1 MKKTRSI
8 SAVVAS
14 AALIALTVGG
24 PAHTQF
30 ENVGTIDFPT
40 SATGEAQQHFLRGV
54 AILHSFGWKQA
65 IEQFRAAQ
73 AIDPD
78 FALAYWGESLS
89 YNHPLQSEADAESPR
104 EALARL
110 GATTQERLAKAPTA
124 RERGLLEAVEML
136 WGEGSWRDR
145 RIAYMDAMARLYEQY
160 PADDEIASFYALS
173 MLSGA
178 RALADDSLRLE
189 MRAGAIAL
197 GVLERNPDHPGAAH
211 FVIHAFDDPLHAP
224 IALPA
229 AYVFA
234 DIAPAVSHARHM
246 PTHIF
251 IQHGMWDLV
260 STENQSAYDAAQA
273 LWQPG
278 DSVGDA
284 VHSLDW
290 GQYGDLQLG
299 DYEKA
304 RLWIDRLEA
313 IIEASEGQDRA
324 VMTLPLMEARY
335 VVETEEWRIDEITDE
350 TSASMLLA
358 TALSAVR
365 TGNVETAERA
375 EEALARLVSSE
386 SGGGVL
392 RNGQHWVRVM
402 HKQVGALVRVA
413 QGDADGAVRFMD
425 EALEIVA
432 TIRAPNGAA
441 NPVKPAYELY
451 GEILLELGRPEEAVA
466 KFETS
471 LLRMPN
477 RPRSVLGLARALER
491 MGDEEGAAEQY
502 EILNAIW
509 DGRDSFTGLQEA
521 RQFLMSRN

>member
-1 MKKTRSI
+1 MKVIRVTSALF
-8 SAVVAS
+8 AVVA
-14 AALIALTVGG
+14 LTMGG

-40 SATGEAQQHFLRGV
+40 SATEDAQQHFLRGV

-73 AIDPD
+73 AIEPD

-89 YNHPLQSEADAESPR
+89 YNHPLFPEADAESPR

-110 GATTQERLAKAPTA
+110 GATREERLAKAPTA
-124 RERGLLEAVEML
+124 RERGLLEAVESL
-136 WGEGSWRDR
+136 WGEGSWQER
-145 RIAYMDAMARLYEQY
+145 RVAYMDAMARLYVQY
-160 PADDEIASFYALS
+160 PQDDEIATFYALS

-178 RALADDSLRLE
+178 RALGDDSLRLE
-189 MRAGAIAL
+189 VRAGAIAL
-197 GVLERNPDHPGAAH
+197 GVLKRNPTHPGAAH

-229 AYVFA
+229 AYVFSE
-234 DIAPAVSHARHM
+234 IAPAVSHARHM

-260 STENQSAYDAAQA
+260 SSGNQSAHDAAQA

-284 VHSLDW
+284 VHSADW
-290 GQYGDLQLG
+290 GQYGDLQRG

-313 IIEASEGQDRA
+313 IIDASEGQARA

-335 VVETEEWRIDEITDE
+335 VVETEEWRIEEITDE
-350 TSASMLLA
+350 TSPHTLLA
-358 TALSAVR
+358 TGLSAVR
-365 TGNVETAERA
+365 TGDIETARMA
-375 EEALARLVSSE
+375 EAALARRVANGD
-386 SGGGVL
+386 SGGDMRSGA
-392 RNGQHWVRVM
+392 GQRWVQVM
-402 HKQVGALVRVA
+402 HKEVAALVRLA
-413 QGDADGAVRFMD
+413 QDDADGAVRFMD
-425 EALEIVA
+425 EALAIVA
-432 TIRAPNGAA
+432 TIRPPNGAA
-441 NPVKPAYELY
+441 DPVKPAYELY
-451 GEILLELGRPEEAVA
+451 GEILLELGRPEDAA
-466 KFETS
+466 ARFETS

-477 RPRSVLGLARALER
+477 RPRSVLGLARALEQ
-491 MGDEEGAAEQY
+491 MGDKEGAAEQY
-502 EILNAIW
+502 EILSAIW

-521 RQFLMSRN
+521 RRYLMSRN

>member
-1 MKKTRSI
+1 MKKTRRI
-8 SAVVAS
+8 SAVVA
-14 AALIALTVGG
+14 LIVLAVGG
-24 PAHTQF
+24 PANSQF

-40 SATGEAQQHFLRGV
+40 SATGEAQQHFLRGM

-78 FALAYWGESLS
+78 FALAYWAESLS
-89 YNHPLQSEADAESPR
+89 YNHPLQPEANAESPR
-104 EALARL
+104 DALARL
-110 GATTQERLAKAPTA
+110 GATPEERLAKAPTE
-124 RERGLLEAVEML
+124 REKGLLDTVERL
-136 WGEGSWRDR
+136 WGEGSSRER
-145 RIAYMDAMARLYEQY
+145 RVAYMDAMARLHDQY
-160 PADDEIASFYALS
+160 PMDDEIATFYALS

-178 RALADDSLRLE
+178 RALGDDSLRLE
-189 MRAGAIAL
+189 VQAGAIAL
-197 GVLERNPDHPGAAH
+197 GVLDRNPDHPGAAH
-211 FVIHAFDDPLHAP
+211 FVIHSFDDPLHAP

-234 DIAPAVSHARHM
+234 EIAAAVSHARHM

-260 STENQSAYDAAQA
+260 STGNQSAYDAAQA

-304 RLWIDRLEA
+304 RVWIDRLKA
-313 IIEASEGQDRA
+313 IIDASEGQARA
-324 VMTLPLMEARY
+324 VGTLPLMEARY
-335 VVETEEWRIDEITDE
+335 VVETEDWRIDEITDE
-350 TSASMLLA
+350 TSPHTLLA
-358 TALSAVR
+358 TGLSAIR
-365 TGNVETAERA
+365 TGDVETARRA
-375 EEALARLVSSE
+375 EAALARRVAAADN
-386 SGGGVL
+386 GGNVRAG
-392 RNGQHWVRVM
+392 RGWVQVM

-413 QGDADGAVRFMD
+413 QGDADGAVQVMD

-432 TIRAPNGAA
+432 GIRAPNGAA
-441 NPVKPAYELY
+441 DPVKPAYELY
-451 GEILLELGRPEEAVA
+451 GEILLELGRPEDAVA
-466 KFETS
+466 QFETS
-471 LLRMPN
+471 LQRMPN
-477 RPRSVLGLARALER
+477 RPRSVLGLARALEQ
-491 MGDEEGAAEQY
+491 MGDEDGAAEQY

-521 RQFLMSRN
+521 RRFLMSRN

>member
-1 MKKTRSI
+1 MKKTRRI
-8 SAVVAS
+8 LAVVA
-14 AALIALTVGG
+14 LIVLTVGG
-24 PAHTQF
+24 PAHSQF

-78 FALAYWGESLS
+78 FALAYWGETLS
-89 YNHPLQSEADAESPR
+89 YNHPLQPEANAESPR

-110 GATTQERLAKAPTA
+110 GATPEERLAKAPTA
-124 RERGLLEAVEML
+124 REKGLLDAVERL
-136 WGEGSWRDR
+136 WGKGGWRER
-145 RIAYMDAMARLYEQY
+145 RVAYMDAMARLHDQF
-160 PADDEIASFYALS
+160 PMDDEIATFYALS

-178 RALADDSLRLE
+178 RALGDDSLRLE
-189 MRAGAIAL
+189 MRGGAIAL
-197 GVLERNPDHPGAAH
+197 GVLDRNPEHPGAAH

-229 AYVFA
+229 AYVFSE
-234 DIAPAVSHARHM
+234 IAAAVSHARHM

-260 STENQSAYDAAQA
+260 STNNQSAYEAAQD

-290 GQYGDLQLG
+290 GQYGDLQRG

-304 RLWIDRLEA
+304 RVWIDRLKA
-313 IIEASEGQDRA
+313 IIDASEGQARA
-324 VMTLPLMEARY
+324 VGTLPLMEARY
-335 VVETEEWRIDEITDE
+335 VVETEEWKIDEITDE
-350 TSASMLLA
+350 TSPHTLLA
-358 TALSAVR
+358 TGLSAIR
-365 TGNVETAERA
+365 TGDVETARRA
-375 EEALARLVSSE
+375 EAALARLVAAE
-386 SGGGVL
+386 DDGGNVRAG
-392 RNGQHWVRVM
+392 RGWVQVM
-402 HKQVGALVRVA
+402 HKQVAALVRVA
-413 QGDADGAVRFMD
+413 QGDADGAVQVMD

-432 TIRAPNGAA
+432 GIRAPNGAA
-441 NPVKPAYELY
+441 DPVKPAYELY
-451 GEILLELGRPEEAVA
+451 GEILLELGRPEDAVA
-466 KFETS
+466 RFETS
-471 LLRMPN
+471 LQRMPN
-477 RPRSVLGLARALER
+477 RPRSVLGLARAQEQ
-491 MGDEEGAAEQY
+491 MGDEDGAAEQY

-521 RQFLMSRN
+521 RRFLMSRN

>member
-1 MKKTRSI
+1 MTSI
-8 SAVVAS
+8 RVTSALFAVVA
-14 AALIALTVGG
+14 LTASG

-40 SATGEAQQHFLRGV
+40 SATEDAQQHFLRGV

-73 AIDPD
+73 AIEPD

-89 YNHPLQSEADAESPR
+89 YNHPLFPEADAESPR

-110 GATTQERLAKAPTA
+110 GATREERLAKAPTA
-124 RERGLLEAVEML
+124 RERGLLEAVESL
-136 WGEGSWRDR
+136 WGEGSWQER
-145 RIAYMDAMARLYEQY
+145 RVAYMDAMARLHEQY
-160 PADDEIASFYALS
+160 PQDDEIATFHALS

-178 RALADDSLRLE
+178 RALGDDSLRLE
-189 MRAGAIAL
+189 VRAGAIAL
-197 GVLERNPDHPGAAH
+197 GVLERNPTHPGAAH

-224 IALPA
+224 IALRA
-229 AYVFA
+229 AYVFSE
-234 DIAPAVSHARHM
+234 IAPAVSHARHM

-260 STENQSAYDAAQA
+260 SSGNQSAHDAAQA

-284 VHSLDW
+284 VHSADW
-290 GQYGDLQLG
+290 GQYGDLQRG

-313 IIEASEGQDRA
+313 IIDASEGQARA

-335 VVETEEWRIDEITDE
+335 VVETEEWRIEEITDE
-350 TSASMLLA
+350 TSPHTLLA
-358 TALSAVR
+358 TGLSAVR
-365 TGNVETAERA
+365 TGDIETARMA
-375 EEALARLVSSE
+375 EEALARRVAAGD
-386 SGGGVL
+386 SGGDMRSGA
-392 RNGQHWVRVM
+392 GQRWVQVM
-402 HKQVGALVRVA
+402 HKEVAALVRLA
-413 QGDADGAVRFMD
+413 QDDADGAVRFMD
-425 EALEIVA
+425 EALAIVA
-432 TIRAPNGAA
+432 TIRPPNGAA
-441 NPVKPAYELY
+441 DPVKPAYELY
-451 GEILLELGRPEEAVA
+451 GEILLELGRPEEAA
-466 KFETS
+466 ARFETS

-477 RPRSVLGLARALER
+477 RPRSVLGLARALEQ
-491 MGDEEGAAEQY
+491 MGDKEGAAEQY
-502 EILNAIW
+502 EILSGIW

-521 RQFLMSRN
+521 RRYLMSRN

>member
-1 MKKTRSI
+1 MRKTRRI
-8 SAVVAS
+8 SAVVA
-14 AALIALTVGG
+14 LIVLTVGG
-24 PAHTQF
+24 PAHSQF

-73 AIDPD
+73 AMDPD
-78 FALAYWGESLS
+78 FALAYWGETLS
-89 YNHPLQSEADAESPR
+89 YNHPLQPEANAESPR

-110 GATTQERLAKAPTA
+110 GATPEERLAKAPTA
-124 RERGLLEAVEML
+124 REKGLLDAVERL
-136 WGEGSWRDR
+136 WGEGGWRER
-145 RIAYMDAMARLYEQY
+145 RVAYMDAMARLHDQF
-160 PADDEIASFYALS
+160 PMDDEIATFYALS

-178 RALADDSLRLE
+178 RALGDDSLRLE
-189 MRAGAIAL
+189 MRGGAIAL
-197 GVLERNPDHPGAAH
+197 GVLDRNPEHPGAAH

-229 AYVFA
+229 AYVFSE
-234 DIAPAVSHARHM
+234 IAAAVSHARHM

-260 STENQSAYDAAQA
+260 STNNQSAFEAAQD

-304 RLWIDRLEA
+304 RVWIDRLKA
-313 IIEASEGQDRA
+313 IIDASEGQARA
-324 VMTLPLMEARY
+324 VGTLPLMEARY
-335 VVETEEWRIDEITDE
+335 VVETEEWKIEEINDE
-350 TSASMLLA
+350 TSPHTLLA
-358 TALSAVR
+358 TGLSAIR
-365 TGNVETAERA
+365 TGDVETARRA
-375 EEALARLVSSE
+375 EAALARLVAAE
-386 SGGGVL
+386 DDGGNVRAG
-392 RNGQHWVRVM
+392 RGWVQVM
-402 HKQVGALVRVA
+402 HKQVAALVRVA
-413 QGDADGAVRFMD
+413 QGDADGAVQVMD

-432 TIRAPNGAA
+432 GIRAPNGAA
-441 NPVKPAYELY
+441 DPVKPAYELY
-451 GEILLELGRPEEAVA
+451 GEILLELGRPEDAVA
-466 KFETS
+466 RFETS
-471 LLRMPN
+471 LQRMPN
-477 RPRSVLGLARALER
+477 RPRSVLGLARALEQ
-491 MGDEEGAAEQY
+491 MGDEDGAAEQY
-502 EILNAIW
+502 EILNTIW

-521 RQFLMSRN
+521 RRFLMSRN